1 MSGHGTTKMRRT
13 RRGTRTWPL
22 LAATLLVLALVTGYL
37 AGEQFERGAIGRADA
52 AFTGLALALVLLG
65 VALWGLGLRSHL
77 RRMADVALR
86 DSLTGLPNRT
96 LLDDRIE
103 QAFAR
108 SRRSGDPFALIVID
122 LDGFKEVNDLRG
134 HRAGDA
140 VLCGLARRLEDVV
153 RASDTVA
160 RVGGDEFV
168 VLSLGTSDELEAS
181 ALVTRLRQALR
192 ARFDVDGT
200 PIEVDA
206 SIGWALFP
214 SDGST
219 PEELLG
225 RADGDMYATKRDT
238 GERSGRRGGLDA
250 GVVLELETALERGDL
265 VVHYQPVLDL
275 RSGEV
280 RAAEALLRHA
290 HPERGLVA
298 PNEFLPHVERT
309 PLIRDVTLHVVEDAL
324 RQASRWRE
332 SGHDLRVSVNVPYRS
347 LDDGALADGI
357 AERLRR
363 TGVEPFA
370 LTLDVIPSGPV
381 TGIDVERLGLERL
394 LRLGVRLALDD
405 FGRASSLA
413 AARVL
418 PLDEVKIDHSFVAGL
433 GRNPADSAIVQAL
446 IELGHELGVVVAA
459 EGIESRAAWD
469 ELAARGCDLGQGYYV
484 LGPTPAEKLTAWLE
498 SGWPVVGSAV
508 TL

>member
-1 MSGHGTTKMRRT
+1 MSGHGTTRTRRT
-13 RRGTRTWPL
+13 RRGARTWPL
-22 LAATLLVLALVTGYL
+22 LAATLVGLALVTGYL
-37 AGEQFERGAIGRADA
+37 AGEQFERGGEIGSGDA
-52 AFTGLALALVLLG
+52 AFTGLAVLLVALG
-65 VALWGLGLRSHL
+65 VALWGIGLRAHL
-77 RRMADVALR
+77 RQMGDVALR
-86 DSLTGLPNRT
+86 DPLTGLPNRA

-103 QAFAR
+103 QALAR
-108 SRRSGDPFALIVID
+108 AQRSGEPFALIVVD

-140 VLCGLARRLEDVV
+140 ILCGLAARLEEVV

-168 VLSLGTSDELEAS
+168 VLSLGTSDELETAT
-181 ALVTRLRQALR
+181 LVTRLRQALR
-192 ARFDVDGT
+192 QPFTVDGT
-200 PIEVDA
+200 PIEIDA

-214 SDGST
+214 SHGAT
-219 PEELLG
+219 PDELLG
-225 RADGDMYATKRDT
+225 HADGEMYATKRD
-238 GERSGRRGGLDA
+238 SVGRTVRGGLDA
-250 GVVLELETALERGDL
+250 GVVLELESALEHDDL

-280 RAAEALLRHA
+280 RAVEALLRHA

-298 PNEFLPHVERT
+298 PDEFLPHVERT
-309 PLIRDVTLHVVEDAL
+309 PLIRDVTLFVVADAL
-324 RQASRWRE
+324 VATQRWRE
-332 SGHDLRVSVNVPYRS
+332 LGLDLRVSVNVPYRS
-347 LDDGALADGI
+347 LDDGSLADGI
-357 AERLRR
+357 AELLQR

-381 TGIDVERLGLERL
+381 PGLDVERLGLERL

-418 PLDEVKIDHSFVAGL
+418 PLDEVKIDRSFVAGL
-433 GRNPADSAIVQAL
+433 GRNPADSAIVQSL
-446 IELGHELGVVVAA
+446 IALGHDLGVVVAA
-459 EGIESRAAWD
+459 EGIETRAAWE

-484 LGPTPAEKLTAWLE
+484 LGPTPVDELTRWLE
-498 SGWPVVGSAV
+498 GGWPAIGSASRS
-508 TL
+508 

>member
-1 MSGHGTTKMRRT
+1 MRRS
-13 RRGTRTWPL
+13 RRGARTWPL

-37 AGEQFERGAIGRADA
+37 AGEQFESGTSGSVGALYTAIAIG
-52 AFTGLALALVLLG
+52 LVALG
-65 VALWGLGLRSHL
+65 VALWGIGLRSHL
-77 RRMADVALR
+77 RQMGEVALR
-86 DSLTGLPNRT
+86 DPLTGLPNRM

-140 VLCGLARRLEDVV
+140 VLCGLAERLQDVV

-192 ARFDVDGT
+192 RQFDVDGA
-200 PIEVDA
+200 PIEIDA

-214 SDGST
+214 SDGAT
-219 PEELLG
+219 PDELLG
-225 RADGDMYATKRDT
+225 HADGEMYATKRDT
-238 GERSGRRGGLDA
+238 GDRVGRRGGLDA
-250 GVVLELETALERGDL
+250 GIVLELESALEQGEL
-265 VVHYQPVLDL
+265 VVHYQPILDL

-280 RAAEALLRHA
+280 RGAEALLRHA

-309 PLIRDVTLHVVEDAL
+309 PLIRAVTLHVVGDAL
-324 RQASRWRE
+324 QRVARWRE
-332 SGHDLRVSVNVPYRS
+332 AGHDLRVAINVPYRS
-347 LDDGALADGI
+347 LDDGGLADGI
-357 AERLRR
+357 AEHLRS

-370 LTLDVIPSGPV
+370 LTLDVIPSGPIAGV
-381 TGIDVERLGLERL
+381 NVERLGLERL
-394 LRLGVRLALDD
+394 LRLGVRLSLDD

-418 PLDEVKIDHSFVAGL
+418 PLDEVKIDRSFVAGL

-469 ELAARGCDLGQGYYV
+469 ELASRGCDLGQGYYV
-484 LGPTPAEKLTAWLE
+484 LGPTPADELAEWLE
-498 SGWPVVGSAV
+498 RGWPVVGSAAHS
-508 TL
+508 